1 VTGGKNEAMASPAPA
16 PPCTVVIFG
25 AAGDLTKRLLM
36 PALYNLAGS
45 RLLDDRIE
53 IIGADHNVRTA
64 ETWRAELAAELESF
78 TTGPA
83 AEFHPDHIDKATWA
97 WVAERLDYMVF
108 DFEHSGD
115 YTKLEERLAQSKAGA
130 SAIFYLAVSAR
141 FFGTIVD
148 GLGAAG
154 LLKEDDGAFRRI
166 VIEKPFGSDLPT
178 AGALNARI
186 LKVASE
192 RQVYRIDH
200 FLGKEPVQGILP
212 LRFANGLYEPM
223 LRREHVDSVQITAA
237 ETIGIEDRGA
247 FYDPTGTLRDMVP
260 NHLFS
265 LLTMVAMDAPAS
277 LDAEAVRDA
286 KVHLLAAIRPVSPE
300 DAVRGQYA
308 AGTVDGRPV
317 AAYRAEER
325 VAPDSRTET
334 YAALTVWVDNG
345 RWSGVPFYLRTG
357 KRLAQHLTTIAI
369 RFRPTPHRFFP
380 PVAERDPAA
389 DVLILWIAPD
399 PGLTSNFRAKTPGPL
414 MHLGPASS
422 AFRYDQYFDE
432 KPTVGYETLL
442 YQCMLGNAALF
453 QRDDMI
459 EASWAAVQPVLE
471 DWASSKDA
479 PQPYAPN
486 SDGPAAA
493 DEMLARDGRS
503 WLPLEPSQTIAAQ
516 GGKTT

>member
-1 VTGGKNEAMASPAPA
+1 MASPVPA
-16 PPCTVVIFG
+16 PPCTIVIFG

-45 RLLDDRIE
+45 RLLDDGLE
-53 IIGADHNVRTA
+53 IVGADHNVRTA
-64 ETWRAELAAELESF
+64 ETWRAELEAELESF
-78 TTGPA
+78 TTDTA
-83 AEFHPDHIDKATWA
+83 AEFHPDHIDNATWA
-97 WVAERLDYMVF
+97 WVARRLDYMVF
-108 DFEHSGD
+108 DFEHPGD
-115 YTKLEERLAQSKAGA
+115 YAKLKERLTQSKAG
-130 SAIFYLAVSAR
+130 SSGIFYLAVSAR

-154 LLKEDDGAFRRI
+154 LLNEEDGAFRRI

-200 FLGKEPVQGILP
+200 FLGKEPVRGILP
-212 LRFANGLYEPM
+212 LRFANGLYEPL

-247 FYDPTGTLRDMVP
+247 FYDPTGALRDMVP

-265 LLTMVAMDAPAS
+265 LLTMISMDAPAS

-286 KVHLLAAIRPVSPE
+286 KAQLLAAIRPLSPA

-308 AGTVDGRPV
+308 AGTVDGKPV
-317 AAYRAEER
+317 AAYRSEER
-325 VAPDSRTET
+325 VALDSRTET
-334 YAALTVWVDNG
+334 YAALNVRIDNG

-357 KRLAQHLTTIAI
+357 KRLARHLTTIAI
-369 RFRPTPHRFFP
+369 RLRPAPQRLFP
-380 PVAERDPAA
+380 PSAERDAAA
-389 DVLILWIAPD
+389 DVLTLWIAPD
-399 PGLTSNFRAKTPGPL
+399 PGLTSSFRAKAPGPL
-414 MHLGPASS
+414 MQLGPASS
-422 AFRYDQYFDE
+422 AFRYDQDFDE

-442 YQCMLGNAALF
+442 YQCMLGNPALF

-459 EASWAAVQPVLE
+459 EASWAAVQPVLD

-493 DEMLARDGRS
+493 DEMLARDGRR
-503 WLPLEPSQTIAAQ
+503 WLPLEPSEKAASQ
-516 GGKTT
+516 EGKTT